1 MSVSSAQP
9 QPRRSVAVR
18 LAVNRFGPRRCAGWL
33 LLYALIVVYASIVPG
48 PLGFHFVPRDPQAV
62 WHAFLATPFFDNG
75 SDQRPDWIANLLM
88 MAPLG
93 LLATGA
99 LGTGRHLAARVIG
112 TAFAL
117 LLGLGFVL
125 AVKYAQMYFPP
136 RTVSLNYIIA
146 QSIGVALGV
155 ALLHPLRAAAPRIAA
170 ATDAASRM
178 RLLLDAAILGFVA
191 FALFPYDVTLSVHD
205 IAHRFAVS
213 PTTLLALPN
222 ADRPV
227 GLQVVLLVAT
237 AIVAMP
243 LGMRLLLRVERPKGS
258 PTGNLPNARSPAGE
272 RPLGERPAL
281 AQIAA
286 TGAAL
291 LAILFGATL
300 FVLSARVSI
309 LTFCL
314 RLLGVV
320 SGAMLLRWL
329 ADQDLPRARYRLGR
343 MLPILVPLYLLLLV
357 YANGLLTHA
366 WMTPEQALAN
376 LNPRGLLPLWQD
388 YIVSKDQ
395 ALKSE
400 VVHVAMYAPIGVMI
414 WLRRGGD
421 RRTAL
426 AAATLAGLASLAI
439 EVGRWLKPGFQP
451 DFNEVLVGAF
461 AAYVANRVMPLLWPI
476 LLSIPAMVQRDPSP
490 AARAANRSS
499 MQRAASAAPADHVP
513 RPTGATKLPV
523 AAWLPLRLVLAIPL
537 LVVAAALAWAYPLGS
552 WQAPVALTVWVALL
566 WRWPM
571 LWFVLLPAILPSLDL
586 GPWTGWIAISE
597 ADIAVLATL
606 AVLLLRAPPSRRD
619 LWRDDRT
626 WLFPR
631 LVLALATVA
640 WLIGMLRG
648 FSMTADFPGGSD
660 NPYLTWLNTVRLAK
674 PFLCA
679 LALLPF
685 MRARQREH
693 GDAALLFSVGMLV
706 GLALVGLAALAERTA
721 FTSLADIH
729 SDFRVTATFSSMHL
743 GGGHIGAYLAFAM
756 PFMIVCLLR
765 PRLWTVVSLILL
777 LPLSGYAL
785 AVTFART
792 AYVAAFGSMMT
803 TGFAWIIA
811 LRRRRNKLD
820 WLGGALIAGAVAMA
834 LIAGLN
840 TGFMRSRLLTILP
853 DLATREGNWDAGLGL
868 RDRGLAPFLL
878 GMGTGSYPR
887 LAALRSPPD
896 QQPGTYV
903 VRHDGGET
911 YLATMFGFKFYFG
924 QKVPVAHD
932 TTYTVMFDMRAP
944 VPGSSLAV
952 SLCSK
957 LLLYSAD
964 CHDLRVVA
972 NQSEVWQHVAAP
984 LLSPIPRGRLPAPVE
999 LSFATGPG
1007 EVLDL
1012 AHVQLVGS
1020 DGRNVVVNGDF
1031 ADGTARWFFT
1041 SDNHLVW
1048 RMKDVYLATWFDGG
1062 VLGASALLLLFA
1074 TALAGAANAI
1084 RRGDPMGAPIVGAL
1098 LAIFLCGV
1106 FDNVF
1111 EAPRVAL
1118 LFDLAAMLGLMLGW
1132 PPPTVAPPHAHT
1144 SPRDGV
1150 SEPRSPRIIHV

>member
-1 MSVSSAQP
+1 MSVSNAQP

-18 LAVNRFGPRRCAGWL
+18 PAVNRFGPRRCAGWL
-33 LLYALIVVYASIVPG
+33 LLYALFVVYASIVPG
-48 PLGFHFVPRDPQAV
+48 PLGFHFVPRDPQEV
-62 WHAFLATPFFDNG
+62 WRAFLATAYLNNG
-75 SDQRPDWIANLLM
+75 SEQRPDWIANLLM
-88 MAPLG
+88 MVPLG

-99 LGTGRHLAARVIG
+99 FATGRHLAARVLG
-112 TAFAL
+112 AVLAL
-117 LLGLGFVL
+117 LLGIGFVL

-146 QSIGVALGV
+146 QSIGVGLGV
-155 ALLHPLRAAAPRIAA
+155 ALLHPLRAVAPRIAA
-170 ATDAASRM
+170 ATDAASRL

-191 FALFPYDVTLSVHD
+191 FALFPYDVALTAGDL
-205 IAHRFAVS
+205 AHRFAVLPS
-213 PTTLLALPN
+213 TLLALPN

-227 GLQVVLLVAT
+227 GLRVVLLVAT
-237 AIVAMP
+237 AIAAMP
-243 LGMRLLLRVERPKGS
+243 LGMRLLLQTERPKGS
-258 PTGNLPNARSPAGE
+258 FTERSIGKP
-272 RPLGERPAL
+272 PAL

-309 LTFCL
+309 LTFGL
-314 RLLGVV
+314 RLVGVV
-320 SGAMLLRWL
+320 GGAVLLRWL
-329 ADQDLPRARYRLGR
+329 AGQDLARARYRLAR
-343 MLPILVPLYLLLLV
+343 ALPVLVPLYLLLLV
-357 YANGLLTHA
+357 YANGLLTHV

-421 RRTAL
+421 RPTAL

-451 DFNEVLVGAF
+451 DFNEVLVGAI

-476 LLSIPAMVQRDPSP
+476 VLAIPAMVPRAAPSS
-490 AARAANRSS
+490 ARAAS
-499 MQRAASAAPADHVP
+499 MTSARATSTTPARATSTTSARTTSATPADRAP
-513 RPTGATKLPV
+513 RGIAVMDVPV
-523 AAWLPLRLVLAIPL
+523 AAWLPLRLLLAAL
-537 LVVAAALAWAYPLGS
+537 LLAAAAALAWAYPLGA
-552 WQAPVALTVWVALL
+552 WQAPVALAVWVALM
-566 WRWPM
+566 WWWPV

-586 GPWTGWIAISE
+586 GPWTGWIALSE

-606 AVLLLRAPPSRRD
+606 AVLLLRAPPSRQD
-619 LWRDDRT
+619 LWPDDRVR
-626 WLFPR
+626 LFPR
-631 LVLALATVA
+631 FVLALVTLA
-640 WLIGMLRG
+640 WLIGTLRG

-693 GDAALLFSVGMLV
+693 GDAALLFGVGMLV
-706 GLALVGLAALAERTA
+706 GLALVGIAALAERTA
-721 FTSLADIH
+721 FTGLADIH
-729 SDFRVTATFSSMHL
+729 SDFRITATFSSMHV

-756 PFMIVCLLR
+756 PFMVVCLLR
-765 PRLWTVVSLILL
+765 PRLWTLVSLILL
-777 LPLSGYAL
+777 LPLSGYTL

-792 AYVAAFGSMMT
+792 AYVAAFSSMVT
-803 TGFAWIIA
+803 TGCGWTVA
-811 LRRRRNKLD
+811 LHRRGNRWG
-820 WLGGALIAGAVAMA
+820 WLGGTLIGGTVVIAV
-834 LIAGLN
+834 IAGLN
-840 TGFMRSRLLTILP
+840 TGFMRSRMSTIWP
-853 DLATREGNWDAGLGL
+853 DLATREGNWSGGLGL
-868 RDRGLAPFLL
+868 RDPGLATFLL

-887 LAALRSPPD
+887 VAALRSPPD

-911 YLATMFGFKFYFG
+911 YLATMFGLRLYFG

-944 VPGSSLAV
+944 VPGTSLAV

-964 CHDLRVVA
+964 CHSLSQA
-972 NQSEVWQHVAAP
+972 ASQSEVWQHVAAP
-984 LLSPIPRGRLPAPVE
+984 LRSPVQRERLPAPVE
-999 LSFATGPG
+999 LSFATSAGV
-1007 EVLDL
+1007 VLDL
-1012 AHVQLVGS
+1012 AHVQLVGP

-1031 ADGTARWFFT
+1031 ANGTARWFFT
-1041 SDNHLVW
+1041 SDNHLAW
-1048 RMKDVYLATWFDGG
+1048 RMKDAYLATWFEGG
-1062 VLGASALLLLFA
+1062 LAWGVRASAVA
-1074 TALAGAANAI
+1074 RDCASVVPPTRS
-1084 RRGDPMGAPIVGAL
+1084 RRGDPMGAPIAGAM
-1098 LAIFLCGV
+1098 LAIFLCGI

-1111 EAPRVAL
+1111 EAPTVAL
-1118 LFDLAAMLGLMLGW
+1118 LFDLVAMLGLTLGW
-1132 PPPTVAPPHAHT
+1132 PPRRIAPPRHGT
-1144 SPRDGV
+1144 SQPSNR
-1150 SEPRSPRIIHV
+1150 RIIHV

>member
-1 MSVSSAQP
+1 MSVSNVQP

-18 LAVNRFGPRRCAGWL
+18 PAVNRFGPRRCAGWL
-33 LLYALIVVYASIVPG
+33 LLYALFVVYASIVPS
-48 PLGFHFVPRDPQAV
+48 PLGFHFVPRDPQEV
-62 WHAFLATPFFDNG
+62 WRAFLATRFFDNG

-88 MAPLG
+88 LVPLG

-99 LGTGRHLAARVIG
+99 FGTGRHLAARVLG
-112 TAFAL
+112 SVLAL
-117 LLGLGFVL
+117 LLGIGFVL
-125 AVKYAQMYFPP
+125 AVKYVQMYFP

-146 QSIGVALGV
+146 QSIGVGLGV

-170 ATDAASRM
+170 ATDAASRL

-191 FALFPYDVTLSVHD
+191 FALFPYDVALSAGD
-205 IAHRFAVS
+205 LAHRFAVLPS
-213 PTTLLALPN
+213 TLLALPN
-222 ADRPV
+222 ADRPI
-227 GLQVVLLVAT
+227 GLRVVLLVAT

-243 LGMRLLLRVERPKGS
+243 LGMRLLLQAERPKGTLTGGS
-258 PTGNLPNARSPAGE
+258 LTGGSLAGGSATGEGPTLAR
-272 RPLGERPAL
+272 
-281 AQIAA
+281 IAA

-300 FVLSARVSI
+300 FVLSARASI
-309 LTFCL
+309 LTYGL

-320 SGAMLLRWL
+320 GGAMLLRWL
-329 ADQDLPRARYRLGR
+329 AGQDLRRARYWLGR
-343 MLPILVPLYLLLLV
+343 ALPVLAPLYLLLLV

-426 AAATLAGLASLAI
+426 VAAILAGLASLAI

-451 DFNEVLVGAF
+451 DFNEVLVGAI

-476 LLSIPAMVQRDPSP
+476 LLAIPAMVPRAAPSSDR
-490 AARAANRSS
+490 AASGTSERAANTTSAE
-499 MQRAASAAPADHVP
+499 RAP
-513 RPTGATKLPV
+513 RRMAVAELPV
-523 AAWLPLRLVLAIPL
+523 AAWLPLRLVLAALL
-537 LVVAAALAWAYPLGS
+537 LVAAAALAWAYPLGA
-552 WQAPVALTVWVALL
+552 WQAPVALAVWVALM
-566 WRWPM
+566 WRWPV
-571 LWFVLLPAILPSLDL
+571 LWFVLLPAILPALDL
-586 GPWTGWIAISE
+586 APWTGWIAISE

-606 AVLLLRAPPSRRD
+606 AVLLLRAPPTQQD
-619 LWRDDRT
+619 LWPDDRVR
-626 WLFPR
+626 LFPR
-631 LVLALATVA
+631 LVLALATLA

-648 FSMTADFPGGSD
+648 FSMTANFPGGSD

-693 GDAALLFSVGMLV
+693 GDAAVLFGAGMLV

-729 SDFRVTATFSSMHL
+729 SDFRITATFSSMHV

-765 PRLWTVVSLILL
+765 PRLWTLVSLILL
-777 LPLSGYAL
+777 LLLSGYTL

-792 AYVAAFGSMMT
+792 AYMAAFGSMVT
-803 TGFAWIIA
+803 TGCAWTIA
-811 LRRRRNKLD
+811 LRRRGNKFG
-820 WLGGALIAGAVAMA
+820 WVGGAAIGGAVAVA
-834 LIAGLN
+834 LVAGLN
-840 TGFMRSRLLTILP
+840 TGFMRSRMSTIWP
-853 DLATREGNWDAGLGL
+853 DLATREGNWSAGLGL
-868 RDRGLAPFLL
+868 RDRGLATFLL

-887 LAALRSPPD
+887 VAALRSPPD

-911 YLATMFGFKFYFG
+911 YLATMFGLRLYFG

-944 VPGSSLAV
+944 VPGTSLAV

-964 CHDLRVVA
+964 CHSLSQA
-972 NQSEVWQHVAAP
+972 ASQSEVWQHVAAP
-984 LLSPIPRGRLPAPVE
+984 LLSPVQRERLPAPIE

-1007 EVLDL
+1007 VVLDL

-1031 ADGTARWFFT
+1031 ANGTARWFFT

-1048 RMKDVYLATWFDGG
+1048 RMKDAYLATWFEGG
-1062 VLGASALLLLFA
+1062 LLGASTLLLLLA
-1074 TALAGAANAI
+1074 SALGGAANAI
-1084 RRGDPMGAPIVGAL
+1084 RRGDPMGAPIAGAM

-1118 LFDLAAMLGLMLGW
+1118 LFDLVAMLGLMLGW
-1132 PPPTVAPPHAHT
+1132 PPRPIAPPRHGT
-1144 SPRDGV
+1144 SQPSSR
-1150 SEPRSPRIIHV
+1150 RIIHV